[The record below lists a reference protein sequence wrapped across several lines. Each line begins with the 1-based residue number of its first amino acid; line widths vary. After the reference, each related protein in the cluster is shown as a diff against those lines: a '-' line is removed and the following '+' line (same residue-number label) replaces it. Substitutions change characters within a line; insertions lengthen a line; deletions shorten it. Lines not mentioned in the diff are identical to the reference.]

1 MLLSPLI
8 TFESEPEER
17 TGGSSIYGID
27 CEIAHAGTCSQS
39 VCGSGTQVV
48 AGFGELAEL
57 AHTWFEVLWVA

>member
-1 MLLSPLI
+1 MRPLHLYL
-8 TFESEPEER
+8 FDFF
-17 TGGSSIYGID
+17 GGSD

-39 VCGSGTQVV
+39 VCGSGTQVF